1 MKSYERANLW
11 ISRVILWVLVL
22 LSILPLYFVVV
33 ASFQSGDAF
42 FSESLLPTSFTLDN
56 YRHVLVNT
64 DFPIWM
70 KNSLFLSIL
79 VAVLQTF
86 LTTLAAY
93 AFSRMRF
100 FGRKYG
106 LMALLILQM
115 FPNFMAV
122 AAIFGALAKLN
133 MMDNIWALVLVLSGG
148 NAFNIW
154 LMKGYLDSL
163 PKELDEAATVDGAN
177 TMQIFF
183 RVILPLCLPM
193 LAVVFLF
200 TFIGTAS
207 EFVLSSALLR
217 SPENLTLA
225 VGLQQFIKNEFS
237 ANWTQFSAA
246 AVMASVPVVVIF
258 MFLQKWIASGL
269 VSGSVKG

>member
-11 ISRVILWVLVL
+11 ISRVIIWVLVL
-22 LSILPLYFVVV
+22 ISILPLYFVVV

-56 YRHVLVNT
+56 YKHVLFNT

-70 KNSLFLSIL
+70 KNSLFLSLI

-122 AAIFGALAKLN
+122 AAIFGALAKLD

-154 LMKGYLDSL
+154 LMKG
-163 PKELDEAATVDGAN
+163 
-177 TMQIFF
+177 
-183 RVILPLCLPM
+183 
-193 LAVVFLF
+193 
-200 TFIGTAS
+200 
-207 EFVLSSALLR
+207 
-217 SPENLTLA
+217 
-225 VGLQQFIKNEFS
+225 
-237 ANWTQFSAA
+237 
-246 AVMASVPVVVIF
+246 
-258 MFLQKWIASGL
+258 
-269 VSGSVKG
+269 